1 MTEIHLRVAELRKNK
16 NMTQQDLAD
25 RMGVSFQ
32 SISKWENGGSMPD
45 IQLLPELAELFSVS
59 VDQLLGLCP
68 LEHERY
74 LPEKTD
80 EGGFWNEKL
89 DYLKRTRNTCFHSE
103 YVEYLIK
110 SVFNICKPIQILDCG
125 CGYGYLARLLLQHL
139 PEGSTYTGVD
149 FAANLIA
156 FGKKEYKNTP
166 WKIDF
171 VEADFFSWQSI
182 KKYDMVIEMA
192 VLRHISNPEGF
203 LQKMISHAKPGGLIV
218 SIECNREFEC
228 DGLYIDGLD
237 YFTLCEHSGLTK
249 KWQTEL
255 SRRERDYAIAMR
267 VPDLMRKA
275 GLSDIGVRMG
285 DMVNYVTPETE
296 NYEQLKE
303 DFISYND
310 WNANLEPSQ
319 REDRI
324 RHFMTRNMTRREA
337 EEYCDRNKIIMEALN
352 AKDSTYLFF
361 KPHMIAFGWK
371 KDRREA

>member
-1 MTEIHLRVAELRKNK
+1 MAEIHLRVAELRKSK

-68 LEHERY
+68 LEHEMY
-74 LPEKTD
+74 FPEKTD

-89 DYLKRTRNTCFHSE
+89 EYLKRTRKTFFHSE

-110 SVFNICKPIQILDCG
+110 SVFNIREPIHILDCG
-125 CGYGYLARLLLQHL
+125 CGYGYLAQLLLPHL

-149 FAANLIA
+149 FATELIA
-156 FGKKEYKNTP
+156 FGKKEFREAP

-171 VEADFFSWQSI
+171 VEADFFSWNSL
-182 KKYDMVIEMA
+182 KKYDMVTEMA
-192 VLRHISNPEGF
+192 VLRHISNPEQF
-203 LQKMISHAKPGGLIV
+203 LQKMISHTKPGGFVV

-237 YFTLCEHSGLTK
+237 YFMLCEHSGLTK

-267 VPDLMRKA
+267 MPDLMRKA
-275 GLSDIGVRMG
+275 GLCDIGVRMD
-285 DMVNYVTPETE
+285 DMVNYVTPETP

-310 WNANLEPSQ
+310 WNSNIDPSQ
-319 REDRI
+319 REGLI

-337 EEYCDRNKIIMEALN
+337 EEYCDRNKIVMETLN
-352 AKDSTYLFF
+352 AEDSTFLFF
-361 KPHMIAFGWK
+361 KPHMVTFGRK
-371 KDRREA
+371 KDRGEV